1 MIIVK
6 SIWISVVIIQTLGS
20 FMVIIKTIIIV
31 YSLSRP
37 SINACI
43 SKTIDIIVV
52 LALILRVIVKPVA
65 RDPGQSDNF

>member
-6 SIWISVVIIQTLGS
+6 SIGISVVIIQTLGS
-20 FMVIIKTIIIV
+20 FMVIIKTIRIV

-43 SKTIDIIVV
+43 SKIIDIIVV